1 MDIMTSVGLIAGI
14 IVIATMML
22 LGGGR
27 SHVHL
32 RTCDHHHLRGIDRG
46 HHDPLSARRDAAR
59 PAARREVRFPR

>member
-22 LGGGR
+22 LAAT

-32 RTCDHHHLRGIDRG
+32 RTCDHHHLRGSI
-46 HHDPLSARRDAAR
+46 AATMI
-59 PAARREVRFPR
+59 RFPLAAMLHGLPLGRNSLSR